1 MIKIKA
7 FTLVEIGIV
16 FSLILIVSA
25 LVIPLVVDDS
35 KKVQEIS
42 MWRHTYDDVSYAF
55 QSMFIDNSEDYQN
68 ALSDKIKNADN
79 SEQIENIVLNEF
91 KPYLR
96 VESKL
101 ESKKYKPR
109 YLNSERV
116 KEGQYYYFNRF
127 YKTQNN
133 TIIGIK
139 WLGELYDK
147 SSLLALMF
155 DINGEDAPNMWGK
168 DIFGVNVYKD
178 KLEPFGKDIPSYE
191 VSHDCSKKGRGVYCS
206 YSYLMDAQF

>member
-1 MIKIKA
+1 MKTKA
-7 FTLVEIGIV
+7 FTVVEVGIV
-16 FSLILIVSA
+16 FALILIVSA

-55 QSMFIDNSEDYQN
+55 RSMFIDNSDEYQKQ
-68 ALSDKIKNADN
+68 LSQKIKNAD
-79 SEQIENIVLNEF
+79 STEEIEDIVLDEF

-96 VESKL
+96 IESKF
-101 ESKKYKPR
+101 ESKKYKPK

-116 KEGQYYYFNRF
+116 KDGQYYYFNRF
-127 YKTQNN
+127 YKTQNG

-178 KLEPFGKDIPSYE
+178 KLEPFGKDIPPYE
-191 VSHDCSKKGRGVYCS
+191 VRNDCSKKGRGVYCS
-206 YSYLMDAQF
+206 YSYLTNAQF

>member
-1 MIKIKA
+1 MIKKA

-25 LVIPLVVDDS
+25 LVIPLAIDDS
-35 KKVQEIS
+35 KKVREIS
-42 MWRHTYDDVSYAF
+42 NWRHTFDNVEYAF
-55 QSMFIDNSEDYQN
+55 QSMFIDNSDEYQN
-68 ALSDKIKNADN
+68 QLSLKIKKAKN
-79 SEQIENIVLNEF
+79 SNIIEDIVFDEF

-96 VESKL
+96 VESKF

-109 YLNSERV
+109 YLNHDRV
-116 KEGQYYYFNRF
+116 KEGQYYYFDKL
-127 YKTQNN
+127 YLTQNN
-133 TIIGIK
+133 EIVGIK

-155 DINGEDAPNMWGK
+155 DVNGEIGPNMWGK

-178 KLEPFGKDIPSYE
+178 KLEPFGKNIPSYE
-191 VSHDCSKKGRGVYCS
+191 VKQDCSEKGRGVYCS
-206 YSYLMDAQF
+206 YSYLTDAQF

>member
-1 MIKIKA
+1 MKIRA

-35 KKVQEIS
+35 KKVHEIS
-42 MWRHTYDDVSYAF
+42 TWRHTYDDVSYAF
-55 QSMFIDNSEDYQN
+55 QSMFVDNSVEYRKT
-68 ALSDKIKNADN
+68 LSDKIKNAKN
-79 SEQIENIVLNEF
+79 SEEIEAIVLDEF

-96 VESKL
+96 VESKF
-101 ESKKYKPR
+101 ESKKYKPK

-127 YKTQNN
+127 YKTQND
-133 TIIGIK
+133 TIVGIK

-147 SSLLALMF
+147 SSVLALMF
-155 DINGEDAPNMWGK
+155 DINGDASPNTWGK

-178 KLEPFGKDIPSYE
+178 KLEPFGKDIPPYE
-191 VSHDCSKKGRGVYCS
+191 VEKDCSKKGRGVYCS
-206 YSYLMDAQF
+206 YSYLTNAQF

>member
-1 MIKIKA
+1 MKIKA

-25 LVIPLVVDDS
+25 LVIPIVVDDS

-55 QSMFIDNSEDYQN
+55 QSMFVDNSIEYQT
-68 ALSDKIKNADN
+68 ALSEKIKNAKD
-79 SEQIENIVLNEF
+79 SEEIEDIVLKEF

-96 VESKL
+96 VESKF
-101 ESKKYKPR
+101 EDKKYRPK

-127 YKTQNN
+127 YTTQND
-133 TIIGIK
+133 TIVGIK

-147 SSLLALMF
+147 SSVLALMF
-155 DINGEDAPNMWGK
+155 DLNGKAAPNTWGK

-178 KLEPFGKDIPSYE
+178 RLEPFGKDIPPYE
-191 VSHDCSKKGRGVYCS
+191 VSNDCSKKGRGVYCS
-206 YSYLMDAQF
+206 YSYLTNAQF